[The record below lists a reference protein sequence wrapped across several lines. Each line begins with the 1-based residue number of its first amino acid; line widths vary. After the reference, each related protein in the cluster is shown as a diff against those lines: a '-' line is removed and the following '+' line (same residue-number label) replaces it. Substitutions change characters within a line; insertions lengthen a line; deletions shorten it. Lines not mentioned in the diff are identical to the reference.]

1 MIRIYQAQ
9 DLPQAQ
15 LIVDMLEQRQIPAV
29 LQNANAQ
36 GAMGEVPFTH
46 AYPEVWLKDDK
57 DIFEAK
63 KIIAQFEQPI
73 SNEQWL
79 CSACKE
85 PSPMTF
91 ELCWACDSP
100 RDENG

>member
-15 LIVDMLEQRQIPAV
+15 LLVDMLEQHDISAI

-46 AYPEVWLKDDK
+46 AYPEVWLKN
-57 DIFEAK
+57 DIDMPAAK
-63 KIIAQFEQPI
+63 KLIVQFEQPLT
-73 SNEQWL
+73 NEQWF
-79 CSACKE
+79 CNFCDE
-85 PSPMTF
+85 FSPMTF
-91 ELCWACDSP
+91 ELCWACDTP
-100 RDENG
+100 REENG

>member
-15 LIVDMLEQRQIPAV
+15 LILDMLAQHQISAL

-46 AYPEVWLKDDK
+46 AYPEVWLKNDK
-57 DIFEAK
+57 DKELAK
-63 KIIAQFEQPI
+63 QLIAQFEQPL

-79 CSACKE
+79 CKFCE
-85 PSPMTF
+85 EFSPG
-91 ELCWACDSP
+91 
-100 RDENG
+100 NV